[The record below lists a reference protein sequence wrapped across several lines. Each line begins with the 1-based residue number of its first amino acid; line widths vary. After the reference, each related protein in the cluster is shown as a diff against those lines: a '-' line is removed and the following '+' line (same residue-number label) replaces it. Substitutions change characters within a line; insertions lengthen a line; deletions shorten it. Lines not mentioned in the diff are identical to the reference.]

1 MAITLE
7 EKQEIIQEVLDS
19 INKQSTNI
27 EDLPNRSAPA
37 LEDTVLVCDNN
48 TNDLVRTPFSSVY
61 RPPVLSF
68 NSVIQNDD
76 NLDVNWQDYY
86 DQGVGSDQIYYGV
99 SSNYFYAKVIFHGKT
114 TYYKQWKGCELYNN
128 PTESLDSADPRTDAV
143 YIDKDGKSWA
153 FVQGGTFSPIA
164 DYNGLHNSINALSN
178 STNIITNNLTDSIEQ
193 VKAAAELGVNVL
205 DFNVEGS
212 NYEIDASGGGTYY
225 IHGNQST
232 QGIKVKNLIKS
243 KGSYV
248 ILYLHDMGQFTLKV
262 YSGEDTTGSGLSMI
276 TLNHNLGYADTLMVS
291 GNHDTVTKLVIRP
304 ERGAAEDEVL
314 TSYVEAQLLPINVIS
329 NYTGS

>member
-1 MAITLE
+1 M
-7 EKQEIIQEVLDS
+7 
-19 INKQSTNI
+19 
-27 EDLPNRSAPA
+27 
-37 LEDTVLVCDNN
+37 
-48 TNDLVRTPFSSVY
+48 
-61 RPPVLSF
+61 
-68 NSVIQNDD
+68 
-76 NLDVNWQDYY
+76 
-86 DQGVGSDQIYYGV
+86 
-99 SSNYFYAKVIFHGKT
+99 
-114 TYYKQWKGCELYNN
+114 
-128 PTESLDSADPRTDAV
+128 
-143 YIDKDGKSWA
+143 
-153 FVQGGTFSPIA
+153 
-164 DYNGLHNSINALSN
+164 
-178 STNIITNNLTDSIEQ
+178 
-193 VKAAAELGVNVL
+193 
-205 DFNVEGS
+205 EGS

-314 TSYVEAQLLPINVIS
+314 TSYVEA
-329 NYTGS
+329 